1 MQVDIQEG
9 KTLYLEMLGVGHVT
23 PAGERK
29 VSFKLNGESRY
40 VMVTDAA
47 EATAGGG
54 GGMEKADP
62 LNDGHV
68 GAPMPGSVVKV
79 DVEPGQRVEAG
90 QPLVTLSA
98 MKMETVVS
106 AATSGV
112 VKRVAVTVGD
122 NLVAGDLLVEVEDD
136 EDEEEEE

>member
-9 KTLYLEMLGVGHVT
+9 KTLYLEMMGVGHAT

-47 EATAGGG
+47 EATSGGG

-62 LNDGHV
+62 LSLHC
-68 GAPMPGSVVKV
+68 
-79 DVEPGQRVEAG
+79 DVTAKEKD
-90 QPLVTLSA
+90 TL
-98 MKMETVVS
+98 
-106 AATSGV
+106 
-112 VKRVAVTVGD
+112 
-122 NLVAGDLLVEVEDD
+122 LLFDL
-136 EDEEEEE
+136 

>member
-1 MQVDIQEG
+1 M
-9 KTLYLEMLGVGHVT
+9 
-23 PAGERK
+23 
-29 VSFKLNGESRY
+29 
-40 VMVTDAA
+40 
-47 EATAGGG
+47 
-54 GGMEKADP
+54 
-62 LNDGHV
+62 
-68 GAPMPGSVVKV
+68 
-79 DVEPGQRVEAG
+79 EPGQRVEAG

-122 NLVAGDLLVEVEDD
+122 NLVAGDLLVVVEDD

>member
-54 GGMEKADP
+54 GGMERTWSSTS
-62 LNDGHV
+62 HV
-68 GAPMPGSVVKV
+68 VHRYVPQIRG
-79 DVEPGQRVEAG
+79 
-90 QPLVTLSA
+90 
-98 MKMETVVS
+98 VS
-106 AATSGV
+106 HALGV
-112 VKRVAVTVGD
+112 
-122 NLVAGDLLVEVEDD
+122 LQ
-136 EDEEEEE
+136 

>member
-1 MQVDIQEG
+1 
-9 KTLYLEMLGVGHVT
+9 
-23 PAGERK
+23 
-29 VSFKLNGESRY
+29 
-40 VMVTDAA
+40 
-47 EATAGGG
+47 
-54 GGMEKADP
+54 
-62 LNDGHV
+62 
-68 GAPMPGSVVKV
+68 
-79 DVEPGQRVEAG
+79 
-90 QPLVTLSA
+90 